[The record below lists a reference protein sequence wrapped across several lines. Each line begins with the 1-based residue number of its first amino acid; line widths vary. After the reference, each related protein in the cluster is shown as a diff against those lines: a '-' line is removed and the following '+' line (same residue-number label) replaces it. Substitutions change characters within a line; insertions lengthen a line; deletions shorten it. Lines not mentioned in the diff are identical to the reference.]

1 MRDLDSYGRDIK
13 DALLTPRHFPDPAGQ
28 FRACPR
34 PTHKGLGGIGKT
46 PLAIELRMASGGSD
60 YANARSQADS
70 ESALSNGEADPLAA
84 RSRFGAQ
91 KRCKTKHNK

>member
-1 MRDLDSYGRDIK
+1 MRDLDSYRRDIK

-46 PLAIELRMASGGSD
+46 PLAID
-60 YANARSQADS
+60 YAWRQGGVITRMRALRRIQKAR
-70 ESALSNGEADPLAA
+70 
-84 RSRFGAQ
+84 
-91 KRCKTKHNK
+91 

>member
-1 MRDLDSYGRDIK
+1 MRDLDSYRRDIK

-46 PLAIELRMASGGSD
+46 PLAID
-60 YANARSQADS
+60 YALRQV
-70 ESALSNGEADPLAA
+70 E
-84 RSRFGAQ
+84 
-91 KRCKTKHNK
+91 